1 MKSRTFSGWTK
12 TIENPPEGYKKAFDK
27 EEEFLLENVPKDT
40 IVLDVGCGFGRVM
53 KLLAPQAKK
62 IIGID
67 NDKKAIEDAKK
78 YLKGFDN
85 IEVFFE
91 DAEKM
96 HFEDKSFGVVL
107 CVGATPVNF
116 GETKK
121 KIYSEIRRVLKNKGL
136 FLTSVYNENAL
147 EDRLITYRNYYEG
160 DFKIKENGT
169 VVFGEFISEQYSK
182 EKITKILKENGFEIL
197 EIIKEGIFYIIKTKK
212 K

>member
-1 MKSRTFSGWTK
+1 MKSRTIYGWIKTTK
-12 TIENPPEGYKKAFDK
+12 NPPEGYKKAFDK

-40 IVLDVGCGFGRVM
+40 IVLDVGCGFGRVI

-67 NDKKAIEDAKK
+67 NDKKAIEDAKE
-78 YLKGFDN
+78 YLKEFDN
-85 IEVFFE
+85 VEIFFE

-96 HFEDKSFGVVL
+96 HFEDKSFDVVL

-121 KIYSEIRRVLKNKGL
+121 QIYSEIRRILKDKGL
-136 FLTSVYNENAL
+136 FLTSVYNEDAL

-160 DFKIKENGT
+160 DFKIKKNGT
-169 VVFGEFISEQYSK
+169 VIFGEFISEQFT
-182 EKITKILKENGFEIL
+182 EKKIREILDEAGFEIL
-197 EIIKEGIFYIIKTKK
+197 EIIKEGIFYIIKTEKK
-212 K
+212 